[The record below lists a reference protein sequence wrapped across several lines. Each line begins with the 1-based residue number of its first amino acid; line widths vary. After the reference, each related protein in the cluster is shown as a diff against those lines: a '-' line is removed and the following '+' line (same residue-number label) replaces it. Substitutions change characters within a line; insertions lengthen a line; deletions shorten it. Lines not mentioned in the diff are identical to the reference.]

1 MTSHA
6 KTRGETVARER
17 NTRPGDP
24 AEPNAIRHRGD
35 RRAGSSLRR
44 SRRVFPDL
52 RRSYRTGRRHHRG
65 LVRALGA
72 AAVAAGATAWV
83 HPGIGH
89 NPPPAPQSA
98 IGATANTLAPLL
110 EQVRIVDRISPV
122 AGYERGCQKSQRCV
136 YGPAWNDPDNHSGC
150 DTRSR
155 LLASSLRNVE
165 FKPGTHNCKPI
176 AGTLDPDPYTGQ
188 AVDLTHVEADHI
200 YPLHRSWDAG
210 AWQWNSKQRQTF
222 ANDLTELIAVS
233 DQANRAKSDAGL
245 DGWLPSYHPCDYIQ
259 HYLTVAIKYQ
269 LPITTAERSA
279 AVNTCRITTGPGQLL
294 AKA

>member
-1 MTSHA
+1 MTRLA
-6 KTRGETVARER
+6 KARSEMVARER

-24 AEPNAIRHRGD
+24 AEPNAIHLRGD
-35 RRAGSSLRR
+35 RRASSALRT
-44 SRRVFPDL
+44 SRRVFPAL
-52 RRSYRTGRRHHRG
+52 RRRDRAGRRQHRR
-65 LVRALGA
+65 LIQALGA
-72 AAVAAGATAWV
+72 AVVAAGATAWV

-89 NPPPAPQSA
+89 NQPPAPQSA
-98 IGATANTLAPLL
+98 TTTTLAPLL
-110 EQVRIVDRISPV
+110 EQVRIIDRISPV

-176 AGTLDPDPYTGQ
+176 AGILDPDPYTGRI
-188 AVDLTHVEADHI
+188 VDLTHVEADHV

-210 AWQWNSKQRQTF
+210 AWKWTSKQRQTF

-245 DGWLPSYHPCDYIQ
+245 DEWMPSYRPCDYVQ

-269 LPITTAERSA
+269 LPITAAERAA
-279 AVNTCRITTGPGQLL
+279 AVNTCRITTQPGQLP

>member
-1 MTSHA
+1 MTRHA
-6 KTRGETVARER
+6 KTRSEMIAREQD
-17 NTRPGDP
+17 TRPDDP
-24 AEPNAIRHRGD
+24 TEPNTLHLRGD
-35 RRAGSSLRR
+35 RRASSALRT
-44 SRRVFPDL
+44 SRRVFPAL
-52 RRSYRTGRRHHRG
+52 RRRDRARRRQHRR
-65 LVRALGA
+65 LIQALGA
-72 AAVAAGATAWV
+72 AVVAAGATAWV
-83 HPGIGH
+83 HPSGIGH

-98 IGATANTLAPLL
+98 TTTTLAPLL

-122 AGYERGCQKSQRCV
+122 AGYERGCGKSQGCV

-176 AGTLDPDPYTGQ
+176 AGILDPDPYTGRV
-188 AVDLTHVEADHI
+188 VDLTHVEADHI

-210 AWQWNSKQRQTF
+210 AWQWTSKQRQTF

-233 DQANRAKSDAGL
+233 DQTNRAKSDAGL
-245 DGWLPSYHPCDYIQ
+245 DEWLPTYQPCDYVQ
-259 HYLTVAIKYQ
+259 RYLTVAIKYQ
-269 LPITTAERSA
+269 LPITAAEHFA
-279 AVNTCRITTGPGQLL
+279 AINTCRTTTAPGHRP